1 MKQINLI
8 ATTCLARV
16 FCSNTR
22 IRSGEKVAKGTS
34 LFFGVSPLFLLLLMF
49 VPLLFLQGGCAKHP
63 SSTAPITGKA
73 DTKGEAVVNTA
84 RSMMGTR
91 YKNGGTNPDG
101 FDCSGFVCWTY
112 SKYGMNLPRTAKEQS
127 TAGKKLQRHEL
138 KPGDLVVFKISNRR
152 GYHSGIY
159 TGDGNFIHS
168 PRKGERIREDSIS
181 SNYWSQRFIS
191 ARRVLNP

>member
-1 MKQINLI
+1 M
-8 ATTCLARV
+8 
-16 FCSNTR
+16 
-22 IRSGEKVAKGTS
+22 
-34 LFFGVSPLFLLLLMF
+34 FFGNSPLLLMLLMF
-49 VPLLFLQGGCAKHP
+49 APLLFLQGGCAKHP
-63 SSTAPITGKA
+63 SSTAPIM
-73 DTKGEAVVNTA
+73 TKGETTGESVVNTA

-112 SKYGMNLPRTAKEQS
+112 SKYGMNLPRTAQEQS
-127 TAGKKLQRHEL
+127 QAGKKLKQHEL

-168 PRKGERIREDSIS
+168 PRKGENVREDSIA
-181 SNYWSQRFIS
+181 SNYWSKRFIA